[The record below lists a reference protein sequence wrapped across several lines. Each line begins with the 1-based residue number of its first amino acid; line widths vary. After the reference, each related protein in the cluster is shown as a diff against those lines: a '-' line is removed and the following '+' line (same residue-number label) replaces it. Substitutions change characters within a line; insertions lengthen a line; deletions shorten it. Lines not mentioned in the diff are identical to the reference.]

1 MPPRPAGG
9 APMSQDDINQLILQ
23 MAQSSQ
29 QLTAAVAS
37 LTSSQSS
44 FMRSAADADANIGLS
59 KAHSLLNVELI
70 AAQQIDNTVSNL
82 NRSGLPAALR
92 DTNPK
97 PPDGYN
103 GVQGS
108 PGHVPLD
115 PRHANTYGLEHHDAT
130 TERADELTAWH
141 RNRGREI
148 RQLEKQ
154 LPADGYMNTVT
165 PTVAQPNRQ
174 HNQWEGHPLTLTGSL
189 NEGDVRKG
197 EFTMSKIERLQYDR
211 FEQVRTLRPNATI
224 PRSEF

>member
-1 MPPRPAGG
+1 MPPRAAGG
-9 APMSQDDINQLILQ
+9 TPMSQDDINQLILQ

-44 FMRSAADADANIGLS
+44 FMRSAADADANIGLP
-59 KAHSLLNVELI
+59 KVHSLLNVELI

-82 NRSGLPAALR
+82 NRSGRPAALR

-103 GVQGS
+103 GVLGS
-108 PGHVPLD
+108 TGYDPLD
-115 PRHANTYGLEHHDAT
+115 PRHANTYGAEHHDAT

-165 PTVAQPNRQ
+165 PTVVQLNRQ
-174 HNQWEGHPLTLTGSL
+174 HNQWEGHLLTLTGSL
-189 NEGDVRKG
+189 NE
-197 EFTMSKIERLQYDR
+197 
-211 FEQVRTLRPNATI
+211 
-224 PRSEF
+224 